1 MPFVSRKFSCELL
14 AFVLGLFCAFGA
26 LVPAHA
32 QTYTDLHDFNA
43 AAGDPTNFNSGRLA
57 QARDGNF
64 YTESRSGGSSGQ
76 GAVFNVSPSG
86 TVSTIFSFDVTTGAV
101 ATGGIT
107 LGPSDGELY
116 GDTLQGGTSGDGV
129 TFKITTS
136 GTFTALHNFTNT
148 GDGAG
153 PVNALVVGSNGDFYG
168 LTATNPE
175 TFYSVTSAGK
185 L

>member
-1 MPFVSRKFSCELL
+1 MSEGYFARLVVTSTFCL
-14 AFVLGLFCAFGA
+14 ALAAAVMVA
-26 LVPAHA
+26 VPAQA

-43 AAGDPTNFNSGRLA
+43 SAGDPTNFNSGRLA

-64 YTESRSGGSSGQ
+64 YAESQAGGSGQ
-76 GAVFNVSPSG
+76 GTVFNVSPSG
-86 TVSTIFSFDVTTGAV
+86 TVTSIFDFDGTSGA
-101 ATGGIT
+101 AAMGGLT

-116 GDTLQGGTSGDGV
+116 GDTSQGGTSNDGV

-136 GTFTALHNFTNT
+136 GTYTALHNFTNT